1 MNEFDQA
8 VITGSFQRYGK
19 AATTR
24 KHGLMIND
32 FVMIVY
38 ETQSLRR
45 YGIVTEVL
53 SSHNVR
59 VKILHKRSI
68 GKKQTHTPKVE
79 TFSASQVK
87 LIYRSSD
94 NKDT

>member
-8 VITGSFQRYGK
+8 VVTSNFQKYGK

-24 KHGLMIND
+24 KHGLKIND
-32 FVMIVY
+32 FVMVVY

-45 YGIVTEVL
+45 YGIITEVL

-59 VKILHKRSI
+59 VKILH
-68 GKKQTHTPKVE
+68 
-79 TFSASQVK
+79 
-87 LIYRSSD
+87 
-94 NKDT
+94 